1 MYNRVLFNHKKEGNP
16 ALCETWVKL
25 KDIMLSDKVRLF
37 GDPMEYSSPGSSI
50 HGILQK
56 EYWSGLPFLSPG
68 VLRTPGMEPGLLHCR
83 QILYSLATREAHKP
97 NREDKCCDL
106 AYT

>member
-16 ALCETWVKL
+16 AICETWVKL

-37 GDPMEYSSPGSSI
+37 GDPVEYSPPGSSV

-56 EYWSGLPFLSPG
+56 EYWSVLPFLSPG
-68 VLRTPGMEPGLLHCR
+68 VLPTPGMKQGLLHCR
-83 QILYSLATREAHKP
+83 QILYFLATREAHMP
-97 NREDKCCDL
+97 NREDKCYDL